1 MKAIVYDRPY
11 AFRYTDL
18 PDPEPGPAEVRL
30 RVLSAGVCGTDA
42 HLHRGEF
49 SPRYPLTPGHE
60 VVGEVESMGEG
71 VTTLA
76 VGQRVALNNR
86 VSCGTCANCRRARPA
101 FCTRLRDHGVT
112 RPGGFAEMIVV
123 PASHCHPADDI
134 PLDVVAFAEPVAC
147 AVHGMDVLAP
157 QPGSD
162 VLVFGAG
169 TTGLL
174 LAQLLAAS
182 GAGRVTV
189 AAPTEA
195 KLKLARDFGA
205 DETVVMDRHDASA
218 SRVALR
224 TLAPDGFDTVVDATG
239 ALAVIEQCL
248 PLTRDGGTVFLY
260 GMAGERERI
269 ELSPHEIF
277 SRELTVRGSF
287 TQAFSF
293 DRALRV
299 LRTGRVRTDGM
310 ITHRFGLDSYGAALD
325 AVRDDRGCIKAVIHP

>member
-1 MKAIVYDRPY
+1 MKAIVYDRPLEY
-11 AFRYTDL
+11 RCAEL
-18 PDPEPGPAEVRL
+18 PDPEPGPGEVRL
-30 RVLSAGVCGTDA
+30 RVRSAGVCGTDA

-60 VVGEVESMGEG
+60 IAGEVESTGEG
-71 VTTLA
+71 VAELA
-76 VGQRVALNNR
+76 VGQRVAVNNR
-86 VSCGTCANCRRARPA
+86 VSCGGCANCRRAKPA

-112 RPGGFAEMIVV
+112 RPGGFAELIVV
-123 PASHCHPADDI
+123 PATACHPADDI
-134 PLDVVAFAEPVAC
+134 PLDVVSFAEPVAC
-147 AVHGMDVLAP
+147 AMHGMDILSPAP
-157 QPGSD
+157 GGD

-174 LAQLLAAS
+174 LAQLLAGS

-195 KLKLARDFGA
+195 KLRLARDFGA
-205 DETVVMDRHDASA
+205 DETVVMDRRDPSA
-218 SRVALR
+218 ARTALR
-224 TLAPDGFDTVVDATG
+224 SLAPDGFDTVVDATG
-239 ALAVIEQCL
+239 ALPVIEQCL

-310 ITHRFGLDSYGAALD
+310 ITHRFGLGSFGAALD
-325 AVRDDRGCIKAVIHP
+325 AVRDDRSCVKAVIHP